1 MKILRIALTVLF
13 LFFVLFQSIV
23 IMATNKTE
31 EQKYSVLQ
39 KDKDFE
45 IRFYPAATFATIESK
60 ANNYRDLSSPGF
72 RKLAGYIFGNN
83 ESSVHISMTSPVHMD
98 VNDTLSSMSFVM
110 PSAYNKTNLPNPKDE
125 SVKIQEVPDEYAAVI
140 RFGGYANDE
149 KINFYSEKLKN
160 ILNEK
165 GIKTIGHFRFL
176 GYNPPYQFIAR
187 RNEIVVAVEW
197 NNLSK

>member
-31 EQKYSVLQ
+31 EQKYSVIQ
-39 KDKDFE
+39 KEKDFE
-45 IRFYPAATFATIESK
+45 IRYYPAATFATIESK
-60 ANNYRDLSSPGF
+60 ATNYRDLSYPGF

-98 VNDTLSSMSFVM
+98 VNDTVSTMSFVM
-110 PSAYNKTNLPNPKDE
+110 PAAYNKTNLPSPKDA
-125 SVKIQEVPDEYAAVI
+125 SVRINEVPEEYDAVI
-140 RFGGYANDE
+140 RFGGYTNDQ
-149 KINFYSEKLKN
+149 KIKYYSEKLRT
-160 ILNEK
+160 ILLEK

-176 GYNPPYQFIAR
+176 GYNPPYQFIGR
-187 RNEIVVAVEW
+187 KNEIIVSIEW
-197 NNLSK
+197 NK

>member
-1 MKILRIALTVLF
+1 MKTLKIALTVLF

-23 IMATNKTE
+23 IMASNKNE
-31 EQKYSVLQ
+31 EQKYTVIQ
-39 KDKDFE
+39 KEKNVE

-83 ESSVHISMTSPVHMD
+83 ESSTHISMTSPVHMD
-98 VNDTLSSMSFVM
+98 VNDTLSTMSFVM
-110 PSAYNKTNLPNPKDE
+110 PLAYNKTNLPNPTDA
-125 SVKIQEVPDEYAAVI
+125 SVKIKEVPNEYAAII

-149 KINFYSEKLKN
+149 KLKLYAEKLRN
-160 ILNEK
+160 ILTEK

-176 GYNPPYQFIAR
+176 GYNPPFQFIAR
-187 RNEIVVAVEW
+187 RNEIIVSIEW
-197 NNLSK
+197 NK

>member
-1 MKILRIALTVLF
+1 MKILRITLTVLF

-31 EQKYSVLQ
+31 VQKYTVLQ

-45 IRFYPAATFATIESK
+45 IRFYPAATFATIQSK
-60 ANNYRDLSSPGF
+60 ANTYRDLSSPGF

-83 ESSVHISMTSPVHMD
+83 ESSVQISMTSPVHMD

-110 PSAYNKTNLPNPKDE
+110 PSAYNKTNLPIPKDAA
-125 SVKIQEVPDEYAAVI
+125 VMINEVPEDYVAVL

-149 KINFYSEKLKN
+149 KLKRNSENLRN
-160 ILNEK
+160 ILIQK

-176 GYNPPYQFIAR
+176 GYNPPYQFIGR
-187 RNEIVVAVEW
+187 RNEIIVSIEW
-197 NNLSK
+197 NKQ

>member
-1 MKILRIALTVLF
+1 MKILRIAFTVLF

-72 RKLAGYIFGNN
+72 RKLAGFIFGNN

-98 VNDTLSSMSFVM
+98 VNETLSTMSFVM
-110 PSAYNKTNLPNPKDE
+110 PSAYNKTNLPTPKDS
-125 SVKIQEVPDEYAAVI
+125 SVKINEVSEDYAAVI
-140 RFGGYANDE
+140 RFGGYVNDE
-149 KINFYSEKLKN
+149 KMKFYSDKLRS
-160 ILNEK
+160 ILLEK
-165 GIKTIGHFRFL
+165 GIKTIGNFRFL
-176 GYNPPYQFIAR
+176 GYNPPFQFISR
-187 RNEIVVAVEW
+187 RNEIIVSIEW
-197 NNLSK
+197 NK

>member
-13 LFFVLFQSIV
+13 LFFVVFQSIV

-31 EQKYSVLQ
+31 EQKYTVLQ
-39 KDKDFE
+39 KDKNFE
-45 IRFYPAATFATIESK
+45 IRFYPATTFATIESK

-83 ESSVHISMTSPVHMD
+83 ESSVRISMTSPVHMD
-98 VNDTLSSMSFVM
+98 VNDTLSTMSFVM
-110 PSAYNKTNLPNPKDE
+110 PAAYNTSNLPNPNDK
-125 SVKIQEVPDEYAAVI
+125 SVKIQEVPDEFAAVI

-160 ILNEK
+160 ILNDK

-176 GYNPPYQFIAR
+176 
-187 RNEIVVAVEW
+187 VSVW
-197 NNLSK
+197 

>member
-1 MKILRIALTVLF
+1 MKILRITLIVLF
-13 LFFVLFQSIV
+13 LFFVLFQSII

-31 EQKYSVLQ
+31 EQKYTVIQ

-83 ESSVHISMTSPVHMD
+83 ESSVHISMTTPVHMD
-98 VNDTLSSMSFVM
+98 VNDTVSTMSFVM
-110 PSAYNKTNLPNPKDE
+110 PATYNTSNLPTPTDA
-125 SVKIQEVPDEYAAVI
+125 SVRIKEVPDEYTAAI

-149 KINFYSEKLKN
+149 KIKFYSEKLKK
-160 ILNEK
+160 ILTEK
-165 GIKTIGHFRFL
+165 GIRTVGHFRFL
-176 GYNPPYQFIAR
+176 GYNPPYQFIGR
-187 RNEIVVAVEW
+187 KNEIIVSIEW
-197 NNLSK
+197 NK

>member
-1 MKILRIALTVLF
+1 MKIVRTAFIALF

-31 EQKYSVLQ
+31 EQKYTVVQ
-39 KDKDFE
+39 KEKDFE
-45 IRFYPAATFATIESK
+45 IRFYPAATLATIESK

-83 ESSVHISMTSPVHMD
+83 ETSVHISMTSPVHMD
-98 VNDTLSSMSFVM
+98 VNDTVSTMSFVM
-110 PSAYNKTNLPNPKDE
+110 PSVYNKTNLPNPTDA
-125 SVKIQEVPDEYAAVI
+125 SVKIQEVPDEYAAVV

-149 KINFYSEKLKN
+149 KLKFHSEKLRN
-160 ILNEK
+160 ILTEK

-176 GYNPPYQFIAR
+176 GYNPPYQFIGR
-187 RNEIVVAVEW
+187 RNEIIVSIEW
-197 NNLSK
+197 NK